1 MKLLFISAGALS
13 MCEKPSRQIEITL
26 AVSTCYLHH
35 QSPSNSWLGMKND
48 SYKIVGNRR
57 LMHLPQKGKQ
67 QITLVMVIV
76 AIRTNMPMQK
86 INICHSARIYKVLSV
101 CLNSQSCFGGQCLQK
116 HTIYSY
122 KMPSLNFHCY
132 CFDVYSKK
140 GMEINI
146 FDLFSKHSIKMAT
159 AQKSDLQPDG
169 SIE

>member
-1 MKLLFISAGALS
+1 
-13 MCEKPSRQIEITL
+13 
-26 AVSTCYLHH
+26 
-35 QSPSNSWLGMKND
+35 
-48 SYKIVGNRR
+48 
-57 LMHLPQKGKQ
+57 
-67 QITLVMVIV
+67 MVIV

-86 INICHSARIYKVLSV
+86 INICDSARIYKVLSV
-101 CLNSQSCFGGQCLQK
+101 SLNSQSCFGGQCLQK
-116 HTIYSY
+116 YTIYNY